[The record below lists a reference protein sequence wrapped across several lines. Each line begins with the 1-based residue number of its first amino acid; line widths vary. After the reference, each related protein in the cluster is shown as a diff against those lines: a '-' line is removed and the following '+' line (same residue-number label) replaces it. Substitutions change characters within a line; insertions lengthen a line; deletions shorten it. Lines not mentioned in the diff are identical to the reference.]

1 MHDAVLDGLIRFVP
15 QTAILFALVWIMIK
29 IQKLDQNFSFH
40 FLKLL
45 GVVALAGALDQVP
58 YVGWEISGAV
68 LWLGIKKVTRSH
80 YVDAIFTAVISEALL
95 FCVNLFI
102 LGALLGDLR
111 PATGGSAGSGPSA
124 RALPAQTATVES
136 NLPASRHLDSAAAAN
151 PILAAVHNPVST
163 VAAESAQ
170 TNAILFTIKGITRHG
185 AKSVVIIHAGTE
197 NHTLF
202 LGDAF
207 DLPTAT
213 GNSRVQFNN
222 LDRDWVT
229 LDIDGKQVKLN
240 VNGNPV
246 ELPFR

>member
-1 MHDAVLDGLIRFVP
+1 MNDAVLYGLIRFVP
-15 QTAILFALVWIMIK
+15 QTVILFALVWIMIK
-29 IQKLDQNFSFH
+29 IQRLDQNFNFH

-111 PATGGSAGSGPSA
+111 PVAGAPEGSGQFAP
-124 RALPAQTATVES
+124 ALPAQTATTES
-136 NLPASRHLDSAAAAN
+136 NTDATRRPTAAATAN
-151 PILAAVHNPVST
+151 SVLTAVHNPVST

-170 TNAILFTIKGITRHG
+170 TNAILFTIKGITRNG
-185 AKSVVIIHAGTE
+185 AKSVVIIHAGAE

-207 DLPTAT
+207 DLPTTA
-213 GNSRVQFNN
+213 GSNRVQFKN

-229 LDIDGKQVKLN
+229 LDIDGKWVKLN